1 VTRPLEKEE
10 NRSSQCAITGSL
22 SRRKKNIAPLTR
34 GGRLDG
40 EVSATLFMSSGEKL
54 KCGWLAATPATRLG
68 GEHRGASTLPFHS
81 LVGAMV
87 QHSGLSP
94 VREAQ
99 RQWRS

>member
-40 EVSATLFMSSGEKL
+40 EV
-54 KCGWLAATPATRLG
+54 
-68 GEHRGASTLPFHS
+68 
-81 LVGAMV
+81 VGDTV
-87 QHSGLSP
+87 H
-94 VREAQ
+94 V
-99 RQWRS
+99 QWRKVEMRLARCDSGDEVGWGAPGS